1 MVGRGV
7 DVAGMYVENVLS
19 VFCQRFGESFL
30 SAVRACHLV
39 GARGL
44 NARSLHS
51 IANRLLPSQ
60 AVADRGQL
68 IAGMASQLLPVG
80 KMMSRERLASHSVV
94 SF

>member
-1 MVGRGV
+1 M
-7 DVAGMYVENVLS
+7 
-19 VFCQRFGESFL
+19 
-30 SAVRACHLV
+30 RACHLV

-68 IAGMASQLLPVG
+68 IVGVASQLLPVG
-80 KMMSRERLASHSVV
+80 KMMSRERPASHSVV

>member
-1 MVGRGV
+1 M
-7 DVAGMYVENVLS
+7 
-19 VFCQRFGESFL
+19 
-30 SAVRACHLV
+30 RACHLV

-60 AVADRGQL
+60 AVADCGQL
-68 IAGMASQLLPVG
+68 TAEMASQLLPVG
-80 KMMSRERLASHSVV
+80 IMMSSERPASHSVV

>member
-1 MVGRGV
+1 M
-7 DVAGMYVENVLS
+7 
-19 VFCQRFGESFL
+19 
-30 SAVRACHLV
+30 RACHLV

-68 IAGMASQLLPVG
+68 IAGIASQLLLLPVG
-80 KMMSRERLASHSVV
+80 KMMSGERPASHSVV

>member
-1 MVGRGV
+1 M
-7 DVAGMYVENVLS
+7 
-19 VFCQRFGESFL
+19 
-30 SAVRACHLV
+30 RACHLV

-80 KMMSRERLASHSVV
+80 KMMSRERTDHLHPCVHIPKPVQFAASM
-94 SF
+94 F